1 MAYNSRTEK
10 AAEDFCQSIKVLA
23 SKPEN
28 LANLESYLIYHFQEW
43 LERYANTPEGIAA
56 EMKEF
61 ANMQF

>member
-1 MAYNSRTEK
+1 MAYNNRMEK
-10 AAEDFCQSIKVLA
+10 AAEDFCQSIKALA

-28 LANLESYLIYHFQEW
+28 LANLEIYLTYNFQRW
-43 LERYANTPEGIAA
+43 LEKYANTPEGIAA